1 MQIKWLH
8 RALRN
13 LEQAHNYIF
22 KENPQAAQQVILK
35 IQSATNQLEN
45 YPFMGR
51 PGRVEGTRELVVSN
65 TPYIIIYRLQEESV
79 EILRVLHTSKR
90 YPD

>member
-1 MQIKWLH
+1 MQVKWLR

-13 LEQAHNYIF
+13 LEQAHDYILRDNPEAAQEVIF
-22 KENPQAAQQVILK
+22 KIQTAA
-35 IQSATNQLEN
+35 NQLEN

-51 PGRVEGTRELVVSN
+51 TGRIAGTREIVIAN
-65 TPYIIIYRLQEESV
+65 TPYIVIYRVKEEAV

>member
-1 MQIKWLH
+1 MQIKWLR

-13 LEQAHNYIF
+13 LEQAHNYIL
-22 KENPQAAQQVILK
+22 KENSQAAQEVILK
-35 IQSATNQLEN
+35 IQTAASQLEN

-51 PGRVEGTRELVVSN
+51 PGRVEGTREIVISN
-65 TPYIIIYRLQEESV
+65 TSYIIIYRVKEEFV

>member
-1 MQIKWLH
+1 MQIKWLR

-13 LEQAHNYIF
+13 LEQAYSYIL
-22 KENPQAAQQVILK
+22 KENPEAAHKVILK
-35 IQSATNQLEN
+35 IQLAATQLEN

-51 PGRVEGTRELVVSN
+51 LGRIEGTRELVISS
-65 TPYIIIYRLQEESV
+65 TPYIVIYRVKEESV
-79 EILRVLHTSKR
+79 EILRVFHTSKP